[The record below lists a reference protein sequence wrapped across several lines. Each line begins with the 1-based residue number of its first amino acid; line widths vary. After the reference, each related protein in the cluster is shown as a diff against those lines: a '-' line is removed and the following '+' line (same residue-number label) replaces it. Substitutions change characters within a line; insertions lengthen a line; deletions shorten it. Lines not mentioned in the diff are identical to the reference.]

1 MKNYFNSF
9 IPSYF
14 QILIIYFGSL
24 LLISSLWRFIFL
36 LSNINNI
43 ELNNIFL
50 YINSFF
56 IALRLDAVIA
66 SYFALPFFFII
77 ILPYIGWQ
85 NKIVRKL
92 LFGYA
97 IITYIF
103 YSFLAIIDIEFF
115 KEFGTHLNILAFQS
129 NAHSKE
135 LWQYIWQK
143 YPIILYLLLIVLII
157 FIWIK
162 SIKKYFTKIPKK
174 NISFFSNIIFF
185 IISFILI
192 GTCIRGGWQERPIDW
207 GHAMFSKNQL
217 ANQIALNPLF
227 HWGRSIIQL
236 NSEKNISKLINY
248 MDDDLAFSIS
258 RDLIKSPNEF
268 YIDSTSLKRKI
279 LNPEITNQNIILVVL
294 ESFLAN
300 YCGFINKKNLNVT
313 PNLNKIA
320 NSGINCINTFASGKR
335 SAYGLSSILCS
346 WPVLPGFPLISKL
359 ESQQKVETIG
369 TLLKKI
375 NYSTHFIY
383 GGNSEFD
390 NMKGFVMANGFD
402 KVIDQNNFPKNT
414 PKTMWGV
421 FDEYI
426 FNYAENIMDTINAP
440 TLITIFTTTN
450 HQPWILPEN
459 KKNIIPNFENNDGR
473 KEILNTMYYTDHII
487 GKFMERN
494 ENKIWYENTI
504 FVFISDHGF
513 NEFEGMYEDLRNA
526 HIPLIFYSQQFNKK
540 PKTISTITSQVDITP
555 TLLHVIGYP
564 KSFDLMGKNIFI
576 NDDIQFATRI
586 INDHSTWI
594 DERNIYTEIF
604 NQTNEAYKYKNIY
617 TTPYEKIS
625 NDSKDFINVQ
635 KKFHAYL
642 QQSYKYYK
650 NK

>member
-43 ELNNIFL
+43 ELKNISL

-66 SYFALPFFFII
+66 SYFSLPFFFII

-258 RDLIKSPNEF
+258 RDLIKSPN
-268 YIDSTSLKRKI
+268 SLGFEYPTVSGM
-279 LNPEITNQNIILVVL
+279 LTVV
-294 ESFLAN
+294 A
-300 YCGFINKKNLNVT
+300 
-313 PNLNKIA
+313 P
-320 NSGINCINTFASGKR
+320 AS
-335 SAYGLSSILCS
+335 
-346 WPVLPGFPLISKL
+346 
-359 ESQQKVETIG
+359 
-369 TLLKKI
+369 
-375 NYSTHFIY
+375 
-383 GGNSEFD
+383 
-390 NMKGFVMANGFD
+390 
-402 KVIDQNNFPKNT
+402 
-414 PKTMWGV
+414 
-421 FDEYI
+421 
-426 FNYAENIMDTINAP
+426 
-440 TLITIFTTTN
+440 
-450 HQPWILPEN
+450 
-459 KKNIIPNFENNDGR
+459 
-473 KEILNTMYYTDHII
+473 
-487 GKFMERN
+487 
-494 ENKIWYENTI
+494 
-504 FVFISDHGF
+504 
-513 NEFEGMYEDLRNA
+513 
-526 HIPLIFYSQQFNKK
+526 
-540 PKTISTITSQVDITP
+540 ITSSKI
-555 TLLHVIGYP
+555 
-564 KSFDLMGKNIFI
+564 
-576 NDDIQFATRI
+576 
-586 INDHSTWI
+586 
-594 DERNIYTEIF
+594 
-604 NQTNEAYKYKNIY
+604 AYKYSGSVLVASIGENS
-617 TTPYEKIS
+617 TSST
-625 NDSKDFINVQ
+625 
-635 KKFHAYL
+635 
-642 QQSYKYYK
+642 
-650 NK
+650 